1 MATPYK
7 VCPNCN
13 NPAHLST
20 DQCIQCGHRYRTPFI
35 PRHDQTQGFNV
46 PSPVDAPLTSHFTVM
61 HKEPSYPLLIA
72 VMWLFVV
79 CGVAL
84 WFPLRNAAIAANI
97 GAIILAVILA
107 VSPSPTNRSSG
118 WIMLGLQ
125 SVIILL
131 VLSGILQ
138 IQ

>member
-7 VCPNCN
+7 VCPNCH
-13 NPAHLST
+13 NPAHLSAE
-20 DQCIQCGHRYRTPFI
+20 QCIQCGHRYRTPFI
-35 PRHDQTQGFNV
+35 PRHDQTQGFNI
-46 PSPVDAPLTSHFTVM
+46 PAAIDAPLPSQLSVM
-61 HKEPSYPLLIA
+61 RNEPSNPFLIA
-72 VMWLFVV
+72 FMWLFVV

-97 GAIILAVILA
+97 GAIIFAVILA

-125 SVIILL
+125 SILIFL
-131 VLSGILQ
+131 VLSGMLKIL
-138 IQ
+138 